1 MVNNPNAQV
10 IGIFPIPIYIAN
22 YPNDTSAVVKYFDSQ
37 EFNEATDGYG
47 HISKNSYIID
57 NPICDDLR
65 GFVRA
70 CMLDYGRSLHRYKLD
85 DIVFTQSW
93 LTRKSTNMFHK
104 AHTHPNTLI
113 SSVFYYEMKPND
125 PPICFSYKAGANRKS
140 FIEPAVFD
148 DFNQQPFSQHEY
160 YYHPKQNDLV
170 IFPSYLTH
178 GVPPNPN
185 KEFRKSLG
193 INALPK
199 GSIGDE
205 ETISYLDYSRYV

>member
-1 MVNNPNAQV
+1 MVNNSNAQV
-10 IGIFPIPIYIAN
+10 IGLFPTPIYIGN
-22 YPNDTSAVVKYFDSQ
+22 YPNDTSEMVKYFDSQ
-37 EFNEATDGYG
+37 EFNEASDGYG

-57 NPICDDLR
+57 NPICEDLR
-65 GFVRA
+65 NFVRA
-70 CMLDYGRSLHRYKLD
+70 CMLDYGRNLHRYKLD

-93 LTRKSTNMFHK
+93 LTLKSTNMYHK

-113 SSVFYYEMKPND
+113 SSVFYYEIKEGD
-125 PPICFSYKAGANRKS
+125 PPICFSYKAGGNRRS
-140 FIEPAVFD
+140 HIEPSLED
-148 DFNQQPFSQHEY
+148 DHQEHLFSQHEY
-160 YYHPKQNDLV
+160 YYHPKENDLV
-170 IFPSYLTH
+170 IFPSYLSH

-205 ETISYLDYSRYV
+205 HTISYLDYSRYV

>member
-10 IGIFPIPIYIAN
+10 IGLFPIPIYIAN

-65 GFVRA
+65 GFVKA

-113 SSVFYYEMKPND
+113 SSVFY
-125 PPICFSYKAGANRKS
+125 
-140 FIEPAVFD
+140 
-148 DFNQQPFSQHEY
+148 
-160 YYHPKQNDLV
+160 L
-170 IFPSYLTH
+170 
-178 GVPPNPN
+178 
-185 KEFRKSLG
+185 SL
-193 INALPK
+193 IH
-199 GSIGDE
+199 I
-205 ETISYLDYSRYV
+205 

>member
-1 MVNNPNAQV
+1 MVSNPNAQV
-10 IGIFPIPIYIAN
+10 IGLFPIPIYIAN
-22 YPNDTSAVVKYFDSQ
+22 YPNDTSAMVKYFDSQ

-65 GFVRA
+65 RFVRA
-70 CMLDYGRSLHRYKLD
+70 CMLDYGRSLHRYALD

-93 LTRKSTNMFHK
+93 LTIKDTNMFHK

-113 SSVFYYEMKPND
+113 SSVFYFEIKEGD
-125 PPICFSYKAGANRKS
+125 PPICFSYKAGGNRRS
-140 FIEPAVFD
+140 HIEPSLLD
-148 DFNQQPFSQHEY
+148 DYKQHPFSQNEY
-160 YYHPKQNDLV
+160 YYHPKENDLV
-170 IFPSYLTH
+170 IFPSYLSH

-185 KEFRKSLG
+185 KKFRKSLG

-205 ETISYLDYSRYV
+205 HTISYLDYSRYV

>member
-10 IGIFPIPIYIAN
+10 IGLFPIPVYISN
-22 YPNDTSAVVKYFDSQ
+22 YPNDTSELIEYFDSQ
-37 EFNEATDGYG
+37 EFHEASDGYG

-70 CMLDYGRSLHRYKLD
+70 CMLDYGRSLHRYALD

-93 LTRKSTNMFHK
+93 LTLKSTNMYHK

-113 SSVFYYEMKPND
+113 SSVFYYEIKEGD
-125 PPICFSYKAGANRKS
+125 PPICFSYKAGGNRRS
-140 FIEPAVFD
+140 HIEPLLED
-148 DFNQQPFSQHEY
+148 DHQEHPFSQHEY
-160 YYHPKQNDLV
+160 YYHPRENDLV
-170 IFPSYLTH
+170 IFPSYLSH

-205 ETISYLDYSRYV
+205 QTISHLDYSRYV